1 MKFIALGALAA
12 ALLFSAPSFAQDLR
26 IRAGEGGISV
36 RSGDDRRDDRR
47 EDRRGYRRDRGEDRV
62 IIRERRSEGFGRG
75 RERCRDV
82 TVRTQRPNGTIVIRR
97 ERRCS

>member
-1 MKFIALGALAA
+1 MKSIALGALAA
-12 ALLFSAPSFAQDLR
+12 VLFFSAPSFAQDLR

-36 RSGDDRRDDRR
+36 RSGDDRRD
-47 EDRRGYRRDRGEDRV
+47 DRRGYRRDRGEDRV

-97 ERRCS
+97 ERRCN

>member
-1 MKFIALGALAA
+1 MKLIALGALAA
-12 ALLFSAPSFAQDLR
+12 TLLFSAPTFAQDLR

-47 EDRRGYRRDRGEDRV
+47 SYRRDRGPDRV
-62 IIRERRSEGFGRG
+62 IIRERRSERFNRG

-82 TVRTQRPNGTIVIRR
+82 TVRTQRPNGTIIIRR
-97 ERRCS
+97 ERRCG